1 MAIRWI
7 ASRFDVAVGRDLH
20 RDCVCKNEKFRSSPL
35 NGMMS
40 AAGLLFY
47 QTSV

>member
-1 MAIRWI
+1 M
-7 ASRFDVAVGRDLH
+7 ASRFDIAVRRDLH
-20 RDCVCKNEKFRSSPL
+20 RDCVCKKEKSKSSPL